1 MLFYLLNL
9 SHELRPRTR
18 YNEQYQISIE
28 AVHYSAD
35 FNHRIFGAVAGL
47 CESMDGACAFFM
59 PISIVFP
66 PTETEVRVIIT
77 IIKNN
82 LITWKL

>member
-1 MLFYLLNL
+1 MRAVVGL
-9 SHELRPRTR
+9 SE
-18 YNEQYQISIE
+18 IK
-28 AVHYSAD
+28 
-35 FNHRIFGAVAGL
+35 F
-47 CESMDGACAFFM
+47 GACAFFM

>member
-1 MLFYLLNL
+1 MQFYLLNL
-9 SHELRPRTR
+9 SDEPRPLTR
-18 YNEQYQISIE
+18 FMSKTKYPLKLC
-28 AVHYSAD
+28 YSAD

-47 CESMDGACAFFM
+47 SESMDGACAFFM